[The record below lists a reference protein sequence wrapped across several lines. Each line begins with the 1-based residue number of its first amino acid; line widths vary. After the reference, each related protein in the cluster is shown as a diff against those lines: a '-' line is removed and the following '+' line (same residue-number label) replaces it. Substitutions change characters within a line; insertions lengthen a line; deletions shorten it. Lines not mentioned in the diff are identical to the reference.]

1 MKISY
6 LKKRKVW
13 QVDYNTKKPNVKDP
27 DGNGKKVGR
36 RTTKGKTRFNTKA
49 EAEDWAARV
58 QLALNNIDL
67 DLNATERIEY
77 RSAKDKLGE
86 KGYEG
91 TSLLDV
97 VNDWLKYR
105 NRIISDK
112 SVLQSYDLWIESYKS
127 KVINSTRSE
136 STGDDVER
144 IRPALEPFFDLNI
157 GELEQ
162 PQVAEALAK
171 HIRIKWEGKKPR
183 TLRNT
188 FTKTNQFINWCKR
201 KDVKL
206 LPSNTPNPLDD
217 LSEVEVPLGSAP
229 YVLTIIE
236 AREILH
242 TAHLTDSKLHL
253 LPFMILHCLCGL
265 RPSEVYGMT
274 WDNIHL
280 NDLNEPFIHVPERTT
295 GKNKRPRHIQ
305 LKEFPSIVEWFKACD
320 WSKPLYPYKKKDR
333 NYHVQRR
340 NLLAE
345 AVILPVDAPE
355 EDSSKYQDFG
365 RHSCAT
371 YLYALGSDQRTIT
384 ERIGNSSRVLM
395 NHYINNKVTKS
406 QAQEYFNIMPVKSKD
421 KLVKFSG

>member
-1 MKISY
+1 MSITY
-6 LKKRKVW
+6 LKNRKVW
-13 QVDYNTKKPNVKDP
+13 QVDFGTKVPQVKDP

-36 RTTKGKTRFNTKA
+36 RTSRFKTKA
-49 EAEDWAARV
+49 EAEDWEARV
-58 QLALNNIDL
+58 KLALNNIDL

-77 RSAKDKLGE
+77 RSSKDKLAENGF
-86 KGYEG
+86 EG

-206 LPSNTPNPLDD
+206 LPNNTPNPLDD
-217 LSEVEVPLGSAP
+217 LSEVEVPDSSAP
-229 YVLTIIE
+229 YVLSIIE
-236 AREILH
+236 AREVLH
-242 TAHLTDSKLHL
+242 AAHITDSNLHL

-265 RPSEVYGMT
+265 RPSEVHGMT

-280 NDLNEPFIHVPERTT
+280 DDPTEPFVYVPERLT
-295 GKNKRPRHIQ
+295 GKNKRPRK
-305 LKEFPSIVEWFKACD
+305 LFLNDFPSVTEWFKVCD
-320 WSKPLYPYKKKDR
+320 WSKPLFPYEKKDR
-333 NYHVQRR
+333 KFHIRR
-340 NLLAE
+340 RTLLSE
-345 AVILPVDAPE
+345 AVILPVDAPIE
-355 EDSSKYQDFG
+355 ESSNFDDFG

-371 YLYALGSDQRTIT
+371 YLYALGYNQKTISD
-384 ERIGNSSRVLM
+384 RIGNSSKVLM
-395 NHYINNKVTKS
+395 KHYINNEVTKS
-406 QAQEYFNIMPVKSKD
+406 QAQEYFNIMPPNLKIS
-421 KLVKFSG
+421 